1 MLDQATRLR
10 EMTKALYRGGESP
23 ARAHILTVTSGKG
36 GVGKSTISLNLSLQF
51 CAMGKK
57 VVLIDADA
65 NLGNLDVML
74 DVSPRYRL
82 SHVLRGE
89 RAVEEVL
96 ISPSHGLRVLP
107 AGSGEPDYP
116 AMTGE
121 RQQELLRDLLQM
133 EDRFDLLVI
142 DTGAGLNAEIIGF
155 AELADETIVVSSPD
169 PTAVMDAY
177 AFMKVFWTGKPD
189 GVVRLLVNEARTPR
203 EADEVAAKLRMAV
216 THFLKR
222 ELVYAGSVPYDVA
235 VQKAVLRQ
243 QPLVEAF
250 PRSAAALS
258 LRALAQRIVR
268 NSIHGATNWRVSR

>member
-10 EMTKALYRGGESP
+10 EMALLLRRGERLLP
-23 ARAHILTVTSGKG
+23 RAHIITVTSGKG
-36 GVGKSTISLNLSLQF
+36 GVGKSTISLNLSLQL

-65 NLGNLDVML
+65 NLGNLDIML

-89 RAVEEVL
+89 VDVEDVL
-96 ISPSHGLRVLP
+96 ISPLEGLRVLP

-116 AMTGE
+116 SMTAE
-121 RQQELLRDLLQM
+121 RQQQLVDDLMRM

-155 AELADETIVVSSPD
+155 AELADETIVISSPD

-177 AFMKVFWTGKPD
+177 AFMKVFWTGKPN
-189 GVVRLLVNEARTPR
+189 GVVRLLVNEARTPG
-203 EADEVAAKLRMAV
+203 EADEVASKLRMAV

-222 ELVYAGSVPYDVA
+222 ELVYVGSIPFDPA

-243 QPLVEAF
+243 EPLVAAF

-258 LRALAQRIVR
+258 LRVLAQHIVR
-268 NSIHGATNWRVSR
+268 SSSHGAPNKRTSL